1 MIKCVLFDMDG
12 VIVNTE
18 PVGYK
23 ANQEMYREL
32 GITVPDS
39 VYSTF
44 VGNSDKNIAA
54 KLKDLYDIELTHE
67 ELLEKHNEYYF
78 RAFETSDEVH
88 LLPGVKDLIIDLH
101 TNSIKLILA
110 SSASHK
116 KINQVFDRFDLHPY
130 FDAKLS
136 GEDYEFSKPN
146 PAIYIEAAAKSG
158 YAKEECIVIEDSNNG
173 IKAAKGAGIYC
184 IGYES
189 GLSIAQDTSEADMI
203 ITDFSQLD
211 SDKIKALRVAAV

>member
-23 ANQEMYREL
+23 ANQEMYKAL

-39 VYSTF
+39 VYNTF
-44 VGNSDKNIAA
+44 VGNSDKNIVA
-54 KLKDLYDIELTHE
+54 KLKDLYDIPLTHE
-67 ELLEKHNEYYF
+67 ELLEKQYEYYF
-78 RAFETSDEVH
+78 KAFDTSDEVH

-101 TNSIKLILA
+101 ANGIKLILA
-110 SSASHK
+110 SSATHK
-116 KINQVFDRFDLHPY
+116 KIEKVFTRFGLHPY

-136 GEDYEFSKPN
+136 GEDFEFSKPN
-146 PAIYIEAAAKSG
+146 PAIYIEAALKSG
-158 YAKEECIVIEDSNNG
+158 FTREECIVIEDSNNG
-173 IKAAKGAGIYC
+173 IKAAKAAGIYC

-189 GLSIAQDTSEADMI
+189 GLSIPQDTSEADMV
-203 ITDFSQLD
+203 ITDFSQLN
-211 SDKIKALRVAAV
+211 SDKITALTIPAI